1 MEFIPVGGKLIWKA
15 SKEIVLRLLRTDM
28 EKWGDE
34 LEKWIY
40 KDIQVEYEC
49 PKCGKTWTETHPL
62 SESDYKQMIADYIT
76 KVKDLATLNKSE
88 SKKLDIG
95 KRMMVTNHQE
105 SIGMNMKLQIPYNE
119 LETFVLKKYDQ
130 QVKLGF
136 ANENTISITKK
147 VVIKDATVNV
157 SIEKITGNDIILSYQ
172 AGFGIEWIIKGAL
185 MWFKESISGF
195 VDELEDNK
203 LLLHLDRIEQL
214 NTILEKIEIKAIN
227 FDDLNANVA
236 FVLKC

>member
-1 MEFIPVGGKLIWKA
+1 M
-15 SKEIVLRLLRTDM
+15 
-28 EKWGDE
+28 
-34 LEKWIY
+34 
-40 KDIQVEYEC
+40 
-49 PKCGKTWTETHPL
+49 
-62 SESDYKQMIADYIT
+62 
-76 KVKDLATLNKSE
+76 
-88 SKKLDIG
+88 
-95 KRMMVTNHQE
+95 
-105 SIGMNMKLQIPYNE
+105 
-119 LETFVLKKYDQ
+119 
-130 QVKLGF
+130 GF